1 MFHDEDE
8 ELKARHSCTDGLC
21 CLVFL
26 ASLAG
31 LGCLYGYGVMHGEM
45 GKLYHGI
52 DYQGKICGLEGPE
65 GVPGKPYLFW
75 CMNSAMTAADVSLNL
90 KDPVC
95 VSSCP
100 GVPSV
105 FGGSLYAPVPECKI
119 VSASQ
124 QINSY
129 KTMVVMNR
137 YCFPDSSG
145 LLKSAADSLESGL
158 SNQHTER
165 FLEQLSS
172 IPAAWPVLLI
182 AFFLAV
188 LLGYIY
194 LVALR
199 HCTVLLIWLVMA
211 FSIAGSALL
220 GFYLWANAGTLSR
233 HLPSG
238 VAPPEGY
245 GDNEELVTKVM
256 AGLCW
261 VLSAISGCVACCF
274 RQSIEAAVDCIEE
287 ACEAIQEMSSLLLAP
302 ILKALCRALVF
313 GCLLY
318 GFFALLSTAQVSKP
332 VEGGLVY
339 NAVSNQMEGVARHFQ
354 FTSEQKAALIAYA
367 FVAIWV
373 ECWLN
378 ALFQFIIAYA
388 MAEYHLS
395 PKDNE
400 GGKVIGGGCCALF
413 DGLQVGLIQHG
424 GSLAMGSFL
433 VTIFWALQMLV
444 AVMDA
449 SNKGEGNNALVDCML
464 KCMQCC
470 LDCFRNIVEFLNKN
484 AYVDMAMKSQN
495 YCASAREAV
504 SVIAQLPVAMAVLN
518 GATMVF
524 TLFGALF
531 SVLSC
536 AALTFFL
543 TTTPS
548 FSAPDAPLFVDQPVA
563 VAVAAG
569 FIGGAVSLCF
579 MTVFDMAT
587 DSLLYYYG
595 LDWLYGRHEFSQAP
609 DGIKELMHSG
619 NSGKGGRQ

>member
-1 MFHDEDE
+1 MMREGAGD
-8 ELKARHSCTDGLC
+8 LKARHTCTDGLC
-21 CLVFL
+21 CLIFL
-26 ASLAG
+26 ASILG
-31 LGCLYGYGVMHGEM
+31 LGALYGYGVTHGDL

-52 DYQGKICGLEGPE
+52 DYQGRICGLEGPT

-100 GVPSV
+100 GVPNAV
-105 FGGSLYAPVPECKI
+105 GGSLYAPVPECKL

-145 LLKSAADSLESGL
+145 LLKSAANSLESGL
-158 SNQHTER
+158 LGQRTER
-165 FLEQLSS
+165 LLEQLSS
-172 IPAAWPVLLI
+172 VPAAWPVLLI
-182 AFFLAV
+182 AFFVAV
-188 LLGYIY
+188 LLGYVY

-211 FSIAGSALL
+211 LSIAGSALL
-220 GFYLWANAGTLSR
+220 GFYLWANAGNLSR
-233 HLPSG
+233 HLPNG
-238 VAPPEGY
+238 VAAPEGY
-245 GDNEELVTKVM
+245 GDNEEAVTKVM
-256 AGLCW
+256 AVLCW
-261 VLSAISGCVACCF
+261 VLCGICSCISCCF

-287 ACEAIQEMSSLLLAP
+287 ACDAIQEMSSLLLAP
-302 ILKALCRALVF
+302 ILKALSRAFVF
-313 GCLLY
+313 GLLLY

-332 VEGGLVY
+332 QGSGLVY

-354 FTSEQKAALIAYA
+354 FTTQQKFALVAYA

-400 GGKVIGGGCCALF
+400 GSKVIGGGCCALF
-413 DGLQVGLIQHG
+413 DGFQVGVVQHG
-424 GSLAMGSFL
+424 GSLAMGSFI

-444 AVMDA
+444 AIMDA
-449 SNKGEGNNALVDCML
+449 SNKEEGNNKLVECML
-464 KCMQCC
+464 RCVQCC
-470 LDCFRNIVEFLNKN
+470 LDCFRQIVEFLNKN
-484 AYVDMAMKSQN
+484 AYVDMAMKSKSF
-495 YCASAREAV
+495 CASAREAV

-518 GATMVF
+518 GATLVF

-531 SVLSC
+531 SVLCC
-536 AALTFFL
+536 AAVTFFL
-543 TTTPS
+543 TSTPT

-579 MTVFDMAT
+579 MTVFDMAS
-587 DSLLYYYG
+587 DALLYYYG
-595 LDWLYGRHEFSQAP
+595 LDWLYGRGGDFSNAP
-609 DGIKELMHSG
+609 DGIKDLMHG
-619 NSGKGGRQ
+619 NRH

>member
-1 MFHDEDE
+1 MKEGAE
-8 ELKARHSCTDGLC
+8 ELKSIHTCTDC
-21 CLVFL
+21 PWCLLFL
-26 ASLAG
+26 GSLGG
-31 LGCLYGYGVMHGEM
+31 LGVLYGYGVTHGEL

-52 DYQGKICGLEGPE
+52 DYQGRICGLEGPE

-100 GVPSV
+100 GVPSAL
-105 FGGSLYAPVPECKI
+105 GGSLYAPVPECKL

-129 KTMVVMNR
+129 KTMIIMNR

-145 LLKSAADSLESGL
+145 LLKNAANSLESGL
-158 SNQHTER
+158 LSQHTER
-165 FLEQLSS
+165 LMEQLSS

-188 LLGYIY
+188 LLGYMY

-211 FSIAGSALL
+211 LSVAGSALL

-261 VLSAISGCVACCF
+261 LLCCICCCVACCF

-302 ILKALCRALVF
+302 ILKALARALVF
-313 GCLLY
+313 GFLLY

-332 VEGGLVY
+332 AEDGGLVY

-354 FTSEQKAALIAYA
+354 FTTKQKLFLVAYV

-395 PKDNE
+395 PKDSE
-400 GGKVIGGGCCALF
+400 GYKVIGGGCCALF
-413 DGLQVGLIQHG
+413 DGFQVGCFQHG
-424 GSLAMGSFL
+424 GSLAMGSFF
-433 VTIFWALQMLV
+433 VAIFWVLQMLV
-444 AVMDA
+444 AIMDA
-449 SNKGEGNNALVDCML
+449 SNKEEGNNALVECML
-464 KCMQCC
+464 KCVQCC
-470 LDCFRNIVEFLNKN
+470 LDCFRQIVEFLNKN
-484 AYVDMAMKSQN
+484 AYVHMAMKSTD
-495 YCASAREAV
+495 YCSSAREAV

-518 GATMVF
+518 GATLVF
-524 TLFGALF
+524 TFFGGLF
-531 SVLSC
+531 SVLCC
-536 AALTFFL
+536 AAVTFLLTS
-543 TTTPS
+543 TPS

-563 VAVAAG
+563 VACAAG

-579 MTVFDMAT
+579 MAVFDMAT
-587 DSLLYYYG
+587 DALLYYYG
-595 LDWLYGRHEFSQAP
+595 LDWLYGRGGEFSNAP
-609 DGIKELMHSG
+609 DGIKELMHG
-619 NSGKGGRQ
+619 NRH